1 MAKTST
7 EKSTL
12 GGPKSSFGWSKK
24 IHVLIQVWKKSLKK
38 SWGDNDLYTFW
49 SPGSGSK

>member
-1 MAKTST
+1 MAKTTT

-12 GGPKSSFGWSKK
+12 GGPKSSFGWSKNK
-24 IHVLIQVWKKSLKK
+24 CINKGMAKSLKK
-38 SWGDNDLYTFW
+38 SCGDQNLCTFW